1 MKKPSKATVGLAF
14 AAATLI
20 LPLIPAQAATY
31 YWKPNLAEPGLWT
44 ELSNW
49 STESI
54 AGADAAALPGAGDS
68 LSGGDKPT
76 SNDGNYNFDLGG
88 GDYTISGW
96 IVPDDW
102 DNHYLTLA
110 NGSLTFSGLVQTHSG
125 AINVGSGGTLH
136 LASGSEFIPGLYT
149 GSGLQIN
156 VNDGG
161 EMNVSGTVRLYSG
174 SFNIASGGTMT
185 FSPSYFRFGAESHS
199 YALSFNNAGT
209 LNLPNGFGFNRWD
222 ILTVDT
228 GSTYAFTQTAG
239 TLNLGG
245 SFFNAPSDSS
255 SKPGPFTVTISG
267 GTVNITGDVAFNVTS
282 ATIENNVTFNFDTAH
297 TVDFTGVAF
306 GQGASI
312 TKTGA
317 AAVALP
323 VGSVP
328 VTVSEGGL
336 ALGSGIYDLSSVTFA
351 SGTTIALASLGGTV
365 SSYDSSLTANAI
377 FTADLSGA
385 TVGTVVF
392 ISSDSTLRSKVE
404 TDLADS
410 LPSGMSFV
418 TIDNALI
425 LTAETAYDKIYDASG
440 EIADIPGAGSSI
452 AITGSGTVVT
462 LSTAESIDA
471 FKALGLIE
479 VKDGAKLTISTDVD
493 ALPPIKLNMDATL
506 EVAGGAN
513 LTFANVGDLSCIGNE
528 LSLPVLEVATNATLT
543 VAGGM
548 KFKNVDFRLYGT
560 VAKPSDADASPVFG
574 YADNGETSYFAFTA
588 DGGVFDFHS
597 NQNAGCGSV
606 SIVCPA
612 SGGTVIPVGTIILR
626 NASRNVTG
634 WTDFGNWEFG
644 VNNPTSVGFDV
655 LVDATAIDCSAVF
668 HASGAAHL
676 TLVNG
681 SCIRR
686 NSHCGGHYF
695 SQAIQNAATVAI
707 GEDCYLDFT
716 TGDGL
721 FGIDSQSAVD
731 AVTVR
736 DGGIYNAT
744 YNSSG
749 WGQGVFV
756 SDGGVLGVGKLYYS
770 SSSGTRTPRSD
781 LLLGFGSARL
791 DGDLSIASV
800 NVGALGNTDWER
812 HTTMA
817 NVPFSGTGNVTVT
830 NGVPAYPFTVTIRS
844 GANTATGAIK
854 VAKVAG
860 DAETA
865 LYFAD
870 GANWAGTVVA
880 DGNVA
885 ITNLADAASPV
896 TCSFGTLNLAADFP
910 IRVWKSEGVVTN
922 DTLNVGTYTG
932 SGCIRVTGAALDK
945 SEVLTIGT
953 IGENAELPAKI
964 LVNGARYEA
973 FVDNGFLKAKAVSG
987 MTIVI
992 K

>member
-1 MKKPSKATVGLAF
+1 MTCSKGDND
-14 AAATLI
+14 
-20 LPLIPAQAATY
+20 Y
-31 YWKPNLAEPGLWT
+31 SG
-44 ELSNW
+44 
-49 STESI
+49 I
-54 AGADAAALPGAGDS
+54 AVK
-68 LSGGDKPT
+68 SGGAAE
-76 SNDGNYNFDLGG
+76 LR
-88 GDYTISGW
+88 
-96 IVPDDW
+96 
-102 DNHYLTLA
+102 
-110 NGSLTFSGLVQTHSG
+110 GSLESRVMKFEVE
-125 AINVGSGGTLH
+125 NGGTLVF
-136 LASGSEFIPGLYT
+136 APTSYT
-149 GSGLQIN
+149 ITSWGRSKNDHDEIN
-156 VNDGG
+156 
-161 EMNVSGTVRLYSG
+161 
-174 SFNIASGGTMT
+174 
-185 FSPSYFRFGAESHS
+185 
-199 YALSFNNAGT
+199 
-209 LNLPNGFGFNRWD
+209 
-222 ILTVDT
+222 
-228 GSTYAFTQTAG
+228 
-239 TLNLGG
+239 
-245 SFFNAPSDSS
+245 
-255 SKPGPFTVTISG
+255 ISG
-267 GTVNITGDVAFNVTS
+267 GTASFPNGIAMTGIALTPNNQVNQTGGAACFGGNFTSQMSWDYAFSGGTIAATDDVVFGANIALSIPASASVTLDVAS
-282 ATIENNVTFNFDTAH
+282 GKTFSVPNFTADS
-297 TVDFTGVAF
+297 T
-306 GQGASI
+306 ASI

-317 AAVALP
+317 GIFAWSPTTASVA
-323 VGSVP
+323 
-328 VTVSEGGL
+328 VSEGGL
-336 ALGSGIYDLSSVTFA
+336 ALGSGTYDLSSVTFA

-365 SSYDSSLTANAI
+365 NSYDSSLTANAI

-506 EVAGGAN
+506 EIAGGAN
-513 LTFANVGDLSCIGNE
+513 LTFANAGDLSCIGNE

-626 NASRNVTG
+626 NASRNVIG
-634 WTDFGNWEFG
+634 WADFGNWEFG
-644 VNNPTSVGFDV
+644 VNNPASVGFDV
-655 LVDATAIDCSAVF
+655 LVDATAIDCSAF
-668 HASGAAHL
+668 FYASGAAHL

-695 SQAIQNAATVAI
+695 SQAIQYSATVAI

-749 WGQGVFV
+749 WGRGVFV
-756 SDGGVLGVGKLYYS
+756 SDGGVLGVGKLYS
-770 SSSGTRTPRSD
+770 SSSSTRTPRSD

-800 NVGALGNTDWER
+800 NVGVLGNTDWER

-885 ITNLADAASPV
+885 ITNLVDAASPV

-953 IGENAELPAKI
+953 IGEYAELPAKI